1 MLDLLLGF
9 PWICG
14 ISHGLL
20 IKTLIN
26 QWKAAALS
34 SGMKESHGFSMILTT
49 VSGLERGFE
58 EAARAFDRLKDN
70 PLVNGLDYPLLL
82 RVLR

>member
-1 MLDLLLGF
+1 MDLRDF
-9 PWICG
+9 PWI
-14 ISHGLL
+14 ID
-20 IKTLIN
+20 KNVN

-34 SGMKESHGFSMILTT
+34 SGRKESHGFSLILTT
-49 VSGLERGFE
+49 FSGLEHGFE
-58 EAARAFDRLKDN
+58 EAARAFDRSKDN